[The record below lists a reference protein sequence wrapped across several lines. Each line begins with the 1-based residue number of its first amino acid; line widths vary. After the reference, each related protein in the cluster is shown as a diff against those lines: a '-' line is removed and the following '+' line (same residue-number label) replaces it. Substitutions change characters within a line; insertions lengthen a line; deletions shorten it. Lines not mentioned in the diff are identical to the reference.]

1 MIEIWTGY
9 EWEFLLKISLALI
22 FGYAIGLE
30 RESRG
35 RVAGVSTHC
44 LVIAGAMLFTFL
56 SFLMDPGSPTRIAA
70 QVVTGVGFLCGG
82 IILKAGGY
90 KVSNLTTAA
99 SLWFA
104 GAIGMSLGFGWYTI
118 AFFATVYSFF
128 IPRVPFAHG
137 MK

>member
-1 MIEIWTGY
+1 MIELWTGY
-9 EWEFLLKISLALI
+9 ELEFLLKLSLALL

-44 LVIAGAMLFTFL
+44 LVIGGAMLFTFL
-56 SFLMDPGSPTRIAA
+56 SFLIDPNSPARVAA

-82 IILKAGGY
+82 IILKVGGH

-104 GAIGMSLGFGWYTI
+104 GAIGMALGFGWYVI
-118 AFFATVYSFF
+118 AFIATVYSFF
-128 IPRVPFAHG
+128 IPRVPYAHG
-137 MK
+137 K